1 MIRYLRGQGELE
13 QRSINIEEI
22 RNRHKEEAGP
32 DFSQIQGQFLLRRA
46 AEVAVAGFHN
56 LLIIGPPGSGKT
68 MTARRIPT
76 IMPEIS
82 LEEAL
87 EISKIHSIA
96 GELPEGAALMTERP
110 FRAPHHTVTPAALAG
125 GGRGPRPGEVSL
137 AHRGVLY
144 LDELPEFEKG
154 TLEILRQPMEE
165 GRICITRNTGNYLFP
180 AEFMLVASMN
190 PCKCGY
196 YPDMNRCTCSYR
208 DVRRYLDHISAPLL
222 DRIDIAV
229 EAGAVSY
236 EELSGSGTG
245 ESSAAIRSRTE
256 RAQQVQR
263 ERYAG
268 TRYRLNSDLDTEG
281 VKRYCSLD
289 RAGEKM
295 MKSSFARLEL
305 TARSHI
311 RILKVARTIAD
322 LEGQEQIGEEHLAE
336 AVCYRSLDQKYW
348 RKM

>member
-1 MIRYLRGQGELE
+1 
-13 QRSINIEEI
+13 
-22 RNRHKEEAGP
+22 
-32 DFSQIQGQFLLRRA
+32 
-46 AEVAVAGFHN
+46 
-56 LLIIGPPGSGKT
+56 
-68 MTARRIPT
+68 
-76 IMPEIS
+76 
-82 LEEAL
+82 
-87 EISKIHSIA
+87 
-96 GELPEGAALMTERP
+96 
-110 FRAPHHTVTPAALAG
+110 
-125 GGRGPRPGEVSL
+125 
-137 AHRGVLY
+137 
-144 LDELPEFEKG
+144 
-154 TLEILRQPMEE
+154 
-165 GRICITRNTGNYLFP
+165 
-180 AEFMLVASMN
+180 MLVASMN

-222 DRIDIAV
+222 DRIDITV